1 MATQYNRMRAL
12 RHHMIDYTFS
22 QDTRRGAIMTKGEN
36 LSEFELYLQQVQRRS
51 RRSLSEIEKLGTD
64 AALDRCRDLARQV
77 QSSLNKMPVPPIDI
91 HSWADLQVSL
101 ERAASV
107 LAQKSGPPPK
117 KGIQDEP

>member
-1 MATQYNRMRAL
+1 MRAL
-12 RHHMIDYTFS
+12 RHHLIDYTFS

-77 QSSLNKMPVPPIDI
+77 QSSLNKMPGHPIDI
-91 HSWADLQVSL
+91 HSLADFQVSL

-107 LAQKSGPPPK
+107 LAQKSGHPPK
-117 KGIQDEP
+117 EGIQDEP